1 MKIRKLVTVGA
12 VAAMAF
18 PLLLGPRT
26 NMATAAAPKINITF
40 NAMSGTLDT
49 APNKSFRALIAQYE
63 HMHPNVT
70 ITWQPNTNGQSI
82 VNYDARLVALA
93 SAGQAPDIVWEQYGE
108 VTSGSLPKGILADLT
123 PFLNKP
129 NPYAPGNK
137 RWVDLWPSSV
147 LPYMT
152 SPDKTVQILLG
163 SIVEIGIFYNKA
175 DFAKAGIKSTPV
187 TWSQWVQDMAKLK
200 AAGIAPFMF
209 GTGQLCN
216 DSWYERIFS
225 SELLHSDLAKFNV
238 DHQQVAGGLDTAV
251 AIHKGIISMKNPAYA
266 DGWKLLA
273 QLQPYVAPGA
283 STYDACSAVDATAPP
298 LSEIPPFVQGK
309 FAMVWGGT
317 WYFPQL
323 DAAGFKGKY
332 GVFPVPTIM
341 KDSSPYSSQ
350 LDMRGTVGG
359 PNGSGEMSVTT
370 PKANSSMTPEKLAQI
385 ADFLAFVY
393 APKNEG
399 SWVADESSN
408 SDVPVIKG
416 ATAPSIPGV
425 ELLIAPHQPPNTVEG
440 ILDGGL
446 TAQATNSGIR
456 LLQSFLNGQTPY
468 AQFADQW
475 QSILDQAANAWA
487 QKNKVDLSKY

>member
-1 MKIRKLVTVGA
+1 MNIRKIATVGA
-12 VAAMAF
+12 VAVMAL
-18 PLLLGPRT
+18 PLILGSRP
-26 NMATAAAPKINITF
+26 NMATAASSQINIVF
-40 NAMSGTLDT
+40 NAMPGTLDS
-49 APNKSFRALIAQYE
+49 AVNKSYRALITQYE
-63 HMHPNVT
+63 QMHPNVK
-70 ITWQPNTNGQSI
+70 ITWQPNAFQNSITNYNS
-82 VNYDARLVALA
+82 RLVALA
-93 SAGQAPDIVWEQYGE
+93 SAGQAPDVVWEQYGE
-108 VTSGSLPKGILADLT
+108 VTSGSLPKGILADLS

-137 RWVDLWPSSV
+137 RWADLWPSSV

-152 SPDKTVQILLG
+152 SPDKSVQILLG

-175 DFAKAGIKSTPV
+175 DFAKAGITSTPT
-187 TWSQWVQDMAKLK
+187 TWSQWVQDMAKVK
-200 AAGIAPFMF
+200 AVGISPFMF
-209 GTGQLCN
+209 GTGQVCN

-225 SELLHSDLAKFNV
+225 SELLHSDLAKFDV

-251 AIHKGIISMKNPAYA
+251 AIHKGIISMNNPAYA

-298 LSEIPPFVQGK
+298 LSEIAPFVQGK

-341 KDSSPYSSQ
+341 KDSSKYSSE

-370 PKANSSMTPEKLAQI
+370 SKANSSMTPAKLAQV
-385 ADFLAFVY
+385 ADFLAFLY

-399 SWVADESSN
+399 SRVADQSSN
-408 SDVPVIKG
+408 SNVPVIKG
-416 ATAPSIPGV
+416 ATAPAIPGI
-425 ELLIAPHQPPNTVEG
+425 EQLIAPHRPPNTVEG
-440 ILDGGL
+440 IMDGGV
-446 TAQATNSGIR
+446 TAQATNSGLR
-456 LLQSFLNGQTPY
+456 LLQSFLNGQTSY
-468 AQFADQW
+468 SDFANQW
-475 QSILDQAANAWA
+475 QSILDQAANTWA
-487 QKNKVDLSKY
+487 QKNNVDLSKY